1 MTFWQNRNIC
11 SIQLQKMM
19 TLSKII
25 PISRSVGLEPT
36 LPEGIWFLVR
46 RLNHSAMTAYIHYH
60 FYWNKYETCLK
71 HSPTPSPIYNFSEL
85 KFKDQQNFLKTFLKH
100 VSDISNSGAARAP
113 KVRGVRMPNLP
124 PIFRKFTFYCI
135 FMWQFFGFSKV
146 RGVSWPLWPP
156 IYVKM
161 QMTVFETLLMYD
173 KNSHHACQLLFHG
186 QYEWHKEWYSKSG
199 IHIQNCSCSLG
210 LFFINVFFSISDLA
224 KIPEKYYIRT

>member
-1 MTFWQNRNIC
+1 MLSWSETTLQHLMQPHQTPTVGLMLG
-11 SIQLQKMM
+11 QLQAFHRYPSNFF
-19 TLSKII
+19 LSKCQKSCNFFKALPDIFFQFQML
-25 PISRSVGLEPT
+25 PSISQAPFQFFSFIKVPQIWQHFKGKEKMFTQSVGFEPT

-124 PIFRKFTFYCI
+124 PIFRKLTFYCI
-135 FMWQFFGFSKV
+135 FMWQFFGFSNI
-146 RGVSWPLWPP
+146 RGVSWPLWLPS
-156 IYVKM
+156 YV
-161 QMTVFETLLMYD
+161 
-173 KNSHHACQLLFHG
+173 AP
-186 QYEWHKEWYSKSG
+186 
-199 IHIQNCSCSLG
+199 
-210 LFFINVFFSISDLA
+210 A
-224 KIPEKYYIRT
+224 KIKI

>member
-156 IYVKM
+156 SYVAPVLLYMLLLPYYLSIYWRLQVIC
-161 QMTVFETLLMYD
+161 
-173 KNSHHACQLLFHG
+173 NSFMGERDDILRSTSTDQ
-186 QYEWHKEWYSKSG
+186 
-199 IHIQNCSCSLG
+199 
-210 LFFINVFFSISDLA
+210 
-224 KIPEKYYIRT
+224 

>member
-1 MTFWQNRNIC
+1 MCVRHNQYVVKREKVKENILKYQGKVMTFWQNRNIC

-113 KVRGVRMPNLP
+113 KVRGVRKPNLP
-124 PIFRKFTFYCI
+124 PIFKEFTFYCI
-135 FMWQFFGFSKV
+135 FIRQFFGFFKV
-146 RGVSWPLWPP
+146 RGVSWPLDSDPP
-156 IYVKM
+156 F
-161 QMTVFETLLMYD
+161 TTPLLCD
-173 KNSHHACQLLFHG
+173 HS
-186 QYEWHKEWYSKSG
+186 
-199 IHIQNCSCSLG
+199 
-210 LFFINVFFSISDLA
+210 
-224 KIPEKYYIRT
+224 